1 MSSQRLDPRG
11 PLGLRV
17 ACPER
22 GQQRIGGAL
31 QIAVLAG
38 ERQRQHVGADA
49 ELASERRGGGQP
61 LEREHRLARRYDGSP
76 EPGHG
81 ARIALEDAGEWLEV
95 RRPEA
100 RADGEG
106 GQHAPNVGSPA
117 LERVGFGRRRPRWR

>member
-1 MSSQRLDPRG
+1 MDQVVDERVAPRGPHDVFARLDPRG

-61 LEREHRLARRYDGSP
+61 LEREHRLARR
-76 EPGHG
+76 
-81 ARIALEDAGEWLEV
+81 
-95 RRPEA
+95 
-100 RADGEG
+100 
-106 GQHAPNVGSPA
+106 
-117 LERVGFGRRRPRWR
+117 